1 MEQKRFLGMPMG
13 WDLKALW
20 PSNIAGRLWS
30 EDDDGILLPRR
41 FGIGWSVNFRAL
53 ARRLHLTRGA

>member
-1 MEQKRFLGMPMG
+1 MEQKRILGLPMC
-13 WDLKALW
+13 WDVKALS
-20 PSNIAGRLWS
+20 PTNIASRLWS
-30 EDDDGILLPRR
+30 QDDDRVLLPRR

>member
-13 WDLKALW
+13 WDVKALS
-20 PSNIAGRLWS
+20 PKNIASRLWS
-30 EDDDGILLPRR
+30 QDDDRVLLPRR

-53 ARRLHLTRGA
+53 ARRLHLFRGA

>member
-13 WDLKALW
+13 WDVKALS
-20 PSNIAGRLWS
+20 PTNMASRLWS
-30 EDDDGILLPRR
+30 QDDDRVLLPRR

-53 ARRLHLTRGA
+53 ARRLHLIRGA